1 MAIAVLVEIDLGDPV
16 QPRLAPGVD
25 EHRDLDAVAGRER
38 ERLEQLPPRGHLPGK
53 RLSHACELGVEQLER
68 GTRHQVV
75 DAPSP
80 LGLRSDVA
88 RDRAAVEGLDERHP
102 GLADERP
109 EQAACE
115 VRGEPLCVG
124 IEEADEL
131 AAEHRQR
138 SPHGIA
144 LAKHRPVGGHQ
155 LCLLPHDGPGVLG
168 HGRCAVGRGGIDDS
182 YLIDRPHL
190 AKLDERGDDVP
201 HGLSALARR
210 QAHRHAL
217 LALARDPLG
226 WKQRMVEGAGFRPAL
241 GGGAGHRLYYLKPV
255 AQDRR
260 LDPWSALLDDGLR
273 DGRLVHEAHEGPGRA
288 SLVDLPPEL
297 HPEVL
302 AALRRLGVEHLY
314 SHQASALYAA
324 SEGTAIV
331 TTGTASGKSLC
342 FNLPTL
348 HILCGQTRARALYL
362 YPTKALAQDQA
373 RALASFGLTKRV
385 RPAIYDG
392 DTAREARAQIRKS
405 ANIVLTNPDML
416 HVGILPNHAA
426 WADLFANLA
435 VVVIDEAHVYRG
447 VFGSHVAN
455 VLRRLRRIAAA
466 YGTQPRFLLTSATI
480 ANPVDLAERLTGL
493 DDVRLIDDDGS
504 PAPHRRIAVWNPP
517 LTDEVLGARRSPLA
531 EAAELLARLVRDGAR
546 TICFM
551 KSRKGVEVLSRL
563 IEQDLRDT
571 DPELAERI
579 APYRAG
585 YTPGQRREL
594 ERRLTSGELRAVIT
608 TDALE
613 LGIDI
618 GELDAAVVVTFPG
631 TVASLRQMWG
641 RAGRSSIGRRGRGLA
656 VYVAG
661 EDALD
666 QFFCRHPDDFLDRS
680 VEAAILDHESALIY
694 RAHLLCAAHEGPL
707 SREDGE
713 FLGPRWEAHAEVL
726 LGMGELRRRAP
737 AGRRRAGD
745 HQDSERAGTAL
756 ESYVL
761 RRADGYPAAEVSLRS
776 ASPETFAIVDVS
788 SGELLGS
795 TEAARAHSTI
805 HEGAVYMHLGRSY
818 EVHELDLERRRA
830 LVAPFAGDWYTQPKR
845 ETDTEIAGLL
855 DRREALG
862 VTLSFGDVNVTET
875 VLAYQRR
882 RLSDHAQ
889 VDLVALE
896 LPPTS
901 FATQAL
907 WFKLSPGDPAAGGL
921 AGTLPLEMLLGAL
934 HATEH
939 AQIAVLPLI
948 AMCDRWDIG
957 GLSTNFHPQ
966 TGAPTIFIYDG
977 HPGGI
982 GIARVAF
989 SRFEELCEDARRLI
1003 AECPCSSGCPSCVQS
1018 PKCGNLNEPLSK
1030 AGARVLL
1037 ESLLSAAAQPL
1048 VPAPL

>member
-1 MAIAVLVEIDLGDPV
+1 
-16 QPRLAPGVD
+16 
-25 EHRDLDAVAGRER
+25 
-38 ERLEQLPPRGHLPGK
+38 
-53 RLSHACELGVEQLER
+53 
-68 GTRHQVV
+68 
-75 DAPSP
+75 
-80 LGLRSDVA
+80 
-88 RDRAAVEGLDERHP
+88 
-102 GLADERP
+102 
-109 EQAACE
+109 
-115 VRGEPLCVG
+115 
-124 IEEADEL
+124 
-131 AAEHRQR
+131 
-138 SPHGIA
+138 
-144 LAKHRPVGGHQ
+144 
-155 LCLLPHDGPGVLG
+155 
-168 HGRCAVGRGGIDDS
+168 
-182 YLIDRPHL
+182 
-190 AKLDERGDDVP
+190 
-201 HGLSALARR
+201 
-210 QAHRHAL
+210 
-217 LALARDPLG
+217 
-226 WKQRMVEGAGFRPAL
+226 
-241 GGGAGHRLYYLKPV
+241 V
-255 AQDRR
+255 AQNRR
-260 LDPWSALLDDGLR
+260 IDPWSATLDAGLR
-273 DGRLVHEAHEGPGRA
+273 DGRLVREAREGPGSA
-288 SLVDLPPEL
+288 KLVDPPEEL

-302 AALRRLGVEHLY
+302 AALSRLGIERLY
-314 SHQASALYAA
+314 SHQAQAIHAA
-324 SEGTAIV
+324 WAGPTII
-331 TTGTASGKSLC
+331 TTGTASGKSMC

-348 HILCGQTRARALYL
+348 DVLCRDARARALYL

-392 DTAREARAQIRKS
+392 DTPREARAQIRRK
-405 ANIVLTNPDML
+405 ANVVLTNPDML

-426 WADLFANLA
+426 WAEMFANLA

-466 YGTQPRFLLTSATI
+466 YGTEPRFLLTSATI
-480 ANPVDLAERLTGL
+480 ANPVELAERLTGL
-493 DDVRLIDDDGS
+493 CDVTLLDEDGS

-517 LTDEVLGARRSPLA
+517 LTDEALGARRSALA
-531 EAAELLARLVRDGAR
+531 EAAELLARLVREGAR

-563 IEQDLRDT
+563 VEQDLRKT
-571 DPELAERI
+571 DPELAEQV

-585 YTPGQRREL
+585 YTPQQRREL
-594 ERRLTSGELRAVIT
+594 EGRLMRGELRAVIT

-618 GELDAAVVVTFPG
+618 GQLDAAVVVTFPG

-641 RAGRSSIGRRGRGLA
+641 RAGRSSVGHPGRGLA

-666 QFFCRHPDDFLDRS
+666 QFFCRHPEEFLERP

-694 RAHLLCAAHEGPL
+694 RGHLRCAAHEGPL
-707 SREDGE
+707 SNEDAE
-713 FLGPRWEAHAEVL
+713 FLGPRWQAHADVL
-726 LGMGELRRRAP
+726 LAAGDLRRRPSRAEDP
-737 AGRRRAGD
+737 AGEDRDSTQQGWAADTYVPRRP
-745 HQDSERAGTAL
+745 
-756 ESYVL
+756 
-761 RRADGYPAAEVSLRS
+761 DGYPAAEVSLRS

-795 TEAARAHSTI
+795 TEAARAHSTV
-805 HEGAVYMHLGRSY
+805 HEGAIYMHLGRSY
-818 EVHELDLERRRA
+818 EVGELDLERRRA
-830 LVAPFAGDWYTQPKR
+830 LVSPFDGDWYTQPKR
-845 ETDTEIAGLL
+845 ETDTDIVRLL

-862 VTLSFGDVNVTET
+862 VTLSFGEVSVTDT

-882 RLSDHAQ
+882 RLSDHSQ

-907 WFKLSPGDPAAGGL
+907 WFELDAGEL
-921 AGTLPLEMLLGAL
+921 AEAVPLEALLGAL

-966 TGAPTIFIYDG
+966 TGAPTIFLYDG

-982 GIARVAF
+982 GISRAAF
-989 SRFEELCEDARRLI
+989 MRFEELCEDARALI

-1037 ESLLSAAAQPL
+1037 ERLLSASREP